1 MIRGKILLS
10 EPQERLLFALFDH
23 DGPMTIDGHERQLFD
38 ALVGADLA
46 VYHGAVAA
54 KLTVAGEA
62 EAFRRKIGG

>member
-1 MIRGKILLS
+1 MNRGKILLS
-10 EPQERLLFALFDH
+10 EPQERLLLSLFDH
-23 DGPMTIDGHERQLFD
+23 AGIRSIDGNERRPLD